1 MIGVKGNNKRGASVV
16 FYKQLVD
23 DQIASKVSSALSSAS
38 ADISATS
45 LTLTGTTGMNV
56 RLPSTY
62 QITPPSGYLGYMY
75 SIPKTTNVNV
85 SAATVTIIHSIV
97 IPQGVWLLSGTA
109 IYTVSGNMNWF
120 QLGISLT
127 SGFDDYTSVIQHVV
141 TTTSGTGMITPTS
154 QRYYCSNANTT
165 TVSLILY
172 INGCAA
178 TVQPTTGPTHTTL
191 RALRIA

>member
-1 MIGVKGNNKRGASVV
+1 MITVKGNNKRGASVA

-23 DQIASKVSSALSSAS
+23 DQIASKVSSALSSGS
-38 ADISATS
+38 TDISATS

-62 QITPPSGYLGYMY
+62 QIAPPSGYLGYMY
-75 SIPKTTNVNV
+75 SIPRTTNL
-85 SAATVTIIHSIV
+85 SVTANTTTSIHSIV

-127 SGFDDYTSVIQHVV
+127 SGFDNYTSVIQ
-141 TTTSGTGMITPTS
+141 
-154 QRYYCSNANTT
+154 R
-165 TVSLILY
+165 
-172 INGCAA
+172 
-178 TVQPTTGPTHTTL
+178 
-191 RALRIA
+191 